1 MSQLNGK
8 TLKDKKILIV
18 GFGSIGKKH
27 HQAISKLGCKVSIL
41 SRSKKDIT
49 NLNPHFVN
57 KKEAKMSIYDLV
69 ILCNNTS
76 EHLSDLFDFYNS
88 GSVILIEKPI
98 YHLKLKKH
106 EVDKLNNMEKVYVGY
121 NLRYLE
127 IIKFLREYF
136 TNKKIESIY
145 SQFWDNCLE
154 WYKDRVLSESYI
166 LNKEKGGGAFFTN
179 YHEMDYIKFILS
191 SELESCFW
199 SPFFSE
205 IKEFSADTYSNVSG
219 IMKNQTIYNSSLWLL
234 SSKRLRVGSAFFEK
248 DYLNWDIDAGMVWKN
263 NKLIF
268 NKASN
273 YIESYELQILDLLL
287 NSRPISSTL
296 QSNINDLN
304 KIFK

>member
-8 TLKDKKILIV
+8 TLRDKKILIV
-18 GFGSIGKKH
+18 GYGSIGKKH
-27 HQAISKLGCKVSIL
+27 HLASQNLGCKVSVL
-41 SRSKKDIT
+41 SRSKNDRSF
-49 NLNPHFVN
+49 LNPNFID
-57 KKEAKMSIYDLV
+57 KKEAQTNIYDLV

-88 GSVILIEKPI
+88 GSIILIEKPI

-106 EVDKLNNMEKVYVGY
+106 EFNKLINMEKVYVGY

-127 IIKFLREYF
+127 IIKFLRDYF
-136 TNKKIESIY
+136 LNKKIESIY

-154 WYKDRVLSESYI
+154 WYKDRGLTESYI
-166 LNKEKGGGAFFTN
+166 LNKEKGGGSFFTN
-179 YHEMDYIKFILS
+179 YHEIDYLKYILS
-191 SELESCFW
+191 ET
-199 SPFFSE
+199 
-205 IKEFSADTYSNVSG
+205 KEFSADTYSNVSG

-234 SSKRLRVGSAFFEK
+234 SPNRFRVGSAFFEK
-248 DYLNWDIDAGMVWKN
+248 YYLNWDIDAGKVWKN

-273 YIESYELQILDLLL
+273 YLESYELQILDLLL
-287 NSRPISSTL
+287 NSNPISSTL
-296 QSNINDLN
+296 HSNINDLN

>member
-18 GFGSIGKKH
+18 GYGSIGKKH
-27 HQAISKLGCKVSIL
+27 HQVISKLGCKVSIL

-49 NLNPHFVN
+49 NLNPNFIERE
-57 KKEAKMSIYDLV
+57 EALASIYDLV
-69 ILCNNTS
+69 VLCNNTC
-76 EHLSDLFDFYNS
+76 EHLLDLFDFYNS
-88 GSVILIEKPI
+88 GDIILIEKPL
-98 YHLKLKKH
+98 HFLKLKKDQ
-106 EVDKLNNMEKVYVGY
+106 VKKLNNMQNVYVGY

-127 IIKFLREYF
+127 IIKFLKDYF
-136 TNKKIESIY
+136 FNKKIESIY

-154 WYKDRVLSESYI
+154 WYKDRVIEESYI
-166 LNKEKGGGAFFTN
+166 LNKKKGGGAFFTN
-179 YHEMDYIKFILS
+179 YHEIDYIKFILS

-199 SPFFSE
+199 TPIYSQ
-205 IKEFSADTYSNVSG
+205 KKDFSADTYSNVSG
-219 IMKNQTIYNSSLWLL
+219 IMKNKTLYSSSLWLL
-234 SSKRLRVGSAFFEK
+234 SSKRFRVGSAFFEK

-296 QSNINDLN
+296 HSNINDLN